1 MGLEIAY
8 AIFRQKSEQ
17 WVFQACYKIM
27 FAGKKEKGIKLGL
40 RIPEFLS
47 NLAKFYLVLERKDK
61 KRD

>member
-27 FAGKKEKGIKLGL
+27 FAGKREGNKAGPKDLGIPL
-40 RIPEFLS
+40 
-47 NLAKFYLVLERKDK
+47 
-61 KRD
+61 